1 MKKIYFL
8 LSVGFVL
15 LQACQSEA
23 PKETV
28 VEASPQEVQPGPV
41 VSDSLT
47 RQQLEKID
55 YLVTSFREV
64 DPSSREQWIADF
76 QKDQNPDKEIDIL
89 TTVANAYNAYCTGK
103 NLDLETKKE
112 VFGVLIMRSSAPED
126 VVLQQ
131 LPLKH
136 LTPEQAKQVMQAYGL
151 PTTPIRVTEK

>member
-8 LSVGFVL
+8 LSVSLGL
-15 LQACQSEA
+15 LQACQSDEPRNA
-23 PKETV
+23 V
-28 VEASPQEVQPGPV
+28 VEATSQEVQPSPILH
-41 VSDSLT
+41 DSLT
-47 RQQLEKID
+47 PQQLEKID
-55 YLVTSFREV
+55 YLVNSFREV
-64 DPSSREQWIADF
+64 DSSSREQWISDF

-103 NLDLETKKE
+103 NLDRETKKE
-112 VFGVLIMRSSAPED
+112 VFGVLIMRSSAPEE

-151 PTTPIRVTEK
+151 PATPIRVMEK